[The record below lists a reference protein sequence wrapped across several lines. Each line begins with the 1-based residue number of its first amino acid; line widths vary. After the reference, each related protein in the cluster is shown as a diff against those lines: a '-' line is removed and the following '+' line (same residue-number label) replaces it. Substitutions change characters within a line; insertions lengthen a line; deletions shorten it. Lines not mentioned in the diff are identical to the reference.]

1 MPYCSKCGHNI
12 PANVRFCTA
21 CGAPVNGNGQNNLNN
36 QSAQNPQSGQNY
48 QSYQNPQNTQN
59 LPPQPP
65 AASVASQMAVPPP
78 PPPAPSAAP
87 TSPLPPPTPG
97 SQPGSYRVQMMR
109 YKEASQPPQYST
121 TPPASY
127 VQQQQAQRRQSSHRS
142 SGSSSG
148 GCFRRG
154 FHILTAA
161 IAMIASLSWGIR
173 SAFPN
178 LNFGNMG
185 SIFNVFSSCTG
196 GNQGGGLLGNNNGGL
211 FGGLLDGG
219 KSSGGETS
227 DDAPSAKGYERVFTD
242 AEMTDIFEAGF
253 PQTDEDHGVCFG
265 VFESEQELQGKNVA
279 FELKK
284 ASPGEDKRL
293 VGKFVLILNGKV
305 EQEGYLC
312 YCGHSIYSL
321 FDNIEDIDHASNAS
335 GIWYVSADGKSL
347 SIYDNGE
354 EKMKWTLKE

>member
-1 MPYCSKCGHNI
+1 M
-12 PANVRFCTA
+12 
-21 CGAPVNGNGQNNLNN
+21 
-36 QSAQNPQSGQNY
+36 
-48 QSYQNPQNTQN
+48 
-59 LPPQPP
+59 
-65 AASVASQMAVPPP
+65 VPPSAPQRQGFVP
-78 PPPAPSAAP
+78 PNNAYNGG
-87 TSPLPPPTPG
+87 SPYYGMP
-97 SQPGSYRVQMMR
+97 
-109 YKEASQPPQYST
+109 
-121 TPPASY
+121 
-127 VQQQQAQRRQSSHRS
+127 RQKSG
-142 SGSSSG
+142 GSSFG
-148 GCFRRG
+148 GCFRRF
-154 FHILTAA
+154 FHGVTAT
-161 IAMIASLSWGIR
+161 IALIASLWWGVN
-173 SAFPN
+173 SLFPN
-178 LNFGNMG
+178 LKTNLSGWTNG
-185 SIFNVFSSCTG
+185 IFSSCSG
-196 GNQGGGLLGNNNGGL
+196 GKQGGGGL
-211 FGGLLDGG
+211 FGG
-219 KSSGGETS
+219 GEAS

-242 AEMTDIFEAGF
+242 EEMKKIYDAGF

-265 VFESEQELQGKNVA
+265 MFESEQQLQGKNVA

>member
-1 MPYCSKCGHNI
+1 MPFCVKCGHKV
-12 PANVRFCTA
+12 PDGASFCTS
-21 CGAPVNGNGQNNLNN
+21 CGAPLKKNISTPVT
-36 QSAQNPQSGQNY
+36 SGQGSAPANAAT
-48 QSYQNPQNTQN
+48 P
-59 LPPQPP
+59 PPQAPPP
-65 AASVASQMAVPPP
+65 ASVPPP
-78 PPPAPSAAP
+78 PP
-87 TSPLPPPTPG
+87 SPPG

-127 VQQQQAQRRQSSHRS
+127 MQQQQAQRRQSAHRS
-142 SGSSSG
+142 SGSSFG

-154 FHILTAA
+154 FHIITAA

-178 LNFGNMG
+178 LNLNFFQGGIPNIS
-185 SIFNVFSSCTG
+185 SIPGIFSSCSG
-196 GNQGGGLLGNNNGGL
+196 GKHDGGGL
-211 FGGLLDGG
+211 FGT
-219 KSSGGETS
+219 GETS

-242 AEMTDIFEAGF
+242 ADMTKIFEEGF

-265 VFESEQELQGKNVA
+265 MFESEQQLQGKNVA